1 MVNKVATLRSQ
12 IEKLQAELLE
22 EEERMILISEGD
34 PKELAILLHKL
45 KCNSN
50 HTDQCGWHY
59 EIRSNG
65 NHDWNCYTHEQYL
78 KKANTFLQHFGED
91 DISEKIAIYE
101 FIKKL

>member
-22 EEERMILISEGD
+22 EEERMSLISEGD

-59 EIRSNG
+59 EIGKNG
-65 NHDWNCYTHEQYL
+65 QRDWNGYAHAEYL
-78 KKANTFLQHFGED
+78 KKANAFLQHFGED